1 MSVVEK
7 PPVPLQSQ
15 LVKVWAYVQNSDG
28 TFSPAPSSS
37 GGATSNVNLTGING
51 TAPGLTNPLAVEL
64 SDGTNPF
71 GTSGNPVNVSLHAET
86 TKVIGTVNQG
96 TSPWVVSG
104 TVAVS
109 NFPATQPISG
119 TVAVTQS
126 TSPWVVS
133 NAGTFAVQSAIAD
146 GADVTQGAKADA
158 KSTATDT
165 TPVSIMSVLKEI
177 SFMEQNPASRAVTNA
192 GTFAVQ
198 AAQSGNWTSRTV
210 GNIGGVLDAVLG
222 AAKPANVLQVGGNDG
237 TNAFAMPL
245 ASGGGSVVVSGTVT
259 ATTASVGATGSAV
272 PASANYDGLN
282 VAGNLRGATASNP
295 SGSIYAQNMDI
306 ASILGVTA
314 VAASAGVLKVGVV
327 GNAGAAFDAPVTG
340 TAPANVVYQG
350 DRAATTF
357 PTAATDGQ
365 IVAVMSDK
373 AGRGV
378 VVANAPRDLIGTSM
392 LNSNSSS
399 AVSFITAGGS
409 GVFNDI
415 ISLIITN
422 ESSTATI
429 VSLSDNGSG
438 GTVYKFALAANGGIV
453 INFPTPLPQGT
464 SNAAWDVLN
473 SAAVACDY
481 IAVFAKNK

>member
-7 PPVPLQSQ
+7 PPVPLQTQ
-15 LVKVWAYVQNSDG
+15 LLKVWAFVQNSDG
-28 TFSPAPSSS
+28 TFSPAPSS
-37 GGATSNVNLTGING
+37 GGGSTGNVNITGING
-51 TAPGLTNPLAVEL
+51 SAPGLTNPLAVEL

-71 GTSGNPVNVSLHAET
+71 GTSGNPLNVTLHAET

-109 NFPATQPISG
+109 NFPATQPVSG

-133 NAGTFAVQSAIAD
+133 NG
-146 GADVTQGAKADA
+146 
-158 KSTATDT
+158 
-165 TPVSIMSVLKEI
+165 
-177 SFMEQNPASRAVTNA
+177 

-198 AAQSGNWTSRTV
+198 AAQSGNWTDRIV
-210 GNIGGVLDAVLG
+210 GNIGGVLDGVLG
-222 AAKPANVLQVGGNDG
+222 AAKPANALQVGGNDG
-237 TNAFAMPL
+237 TNVFALPL
-245 ASGGGSVVVSGTVT
+245 ASGGGSLVVSGTVT
-259 ATTASVGATGSAV
+259 ATSASNGATGSAV
-272 PASANYDGLN
+272 PASASYDGLN
-282 VAGNLRGATASNP
+282 VAGTLRGITGVNP
-295 SGSIYAQNMDI
+295 SGTIYAQQQDI

-314 VAASAGVLKVGVV
+314 IAAAAGVLKVGVT

-340 TAPANVVYQG
+340 TAPANVLYQG
-350 DRAATTF
+350 DRAATTY

-373 AGRGV
+373 VGRGV
-378 VVANAPRDLIGTSM
+378 VVANAPRDLIGTVM
-392 LNSNSSS
+392 LNSSSSS

-438 GTVYKFALAANGGIV
+438 GTVYKFAIAANGGIV